1 MTWQAL
7 YRKWRSRDFDEL
19 VGQEHVATTLR
30 NALRTDRVAH
40 AYLFCGPRG
49 TGKTS
54 VARILA
60 KAVNCLA
67 PEEQRP
73 CNECTICQSVNEGRA
88 LDLVEIDA
96 ASNRG
101 IDEIRDL
108 RERVHYTPTEMR
120 TKFYIID
127 EAHMLTTEA
136 FNALL
141 KTLEEPPPHVV
152 FVLATTEPHKIP
164 ATVLSRCQR
173 FDFRRI
179 PLRQIVA
186 HLETICQAEGFDA
199 EPAALEF
206 VARAATGSMRD
217 AISLLDQLAQAG
229 ETVTLEQARHV
240 LGSAG
245 SEAVSELVD
254 HWLAGATADGLRLL
268 SRVSD
273 EGADLRQFNRQV
285 LEYLRGLLLL
295 KAAGD
300 GDLVN
305 VTADVRAAMQ
315 AQAESAEIPA
325 LVRAI
330 RLFNEADR
338 DLRASTRGEPL
349 LPLELA
355 FVEAILPAPATS
367 PAPVPAAEPTT
378 RAPST
383 PARRSRPATLPARSK
398 ATTAPPEDQQPAE
411 KAPAEPTPLYSTA
424 PGDLAVDRVQAQWNQ
439 IIGAMRDKS
448 LKVQALLRSGEPQ
461 SVDGDT
467 VVIAFPTSFFTDQ
480 LSTPQNKHAV
490 EQVLSQELGQA
501 CQARFVLAAEEPAH
515 RPQTN
520 PNGLSEDPLIRAV
533 VNMGG
538 RVKKEHSNQ

>member
-1 MTWQAL
+1 MAWQAL

-19 VGQEHVATTLR
+19 VGQEHVSTTLR

-67 PEEQRP
+67 PEDERP
-73 CNECTICQSVNEGRA
+73 CNECIICQSINEGRA
-88 LDLVEIDA
+88 MDLIEIDA

-108 RERVHYTPTEMR
+108 REKVHYAPSEMR
-120 TKFYIID
+120 TKLYIVD
-127 EAHMLTTEA
+127 EVHMLTNEA

-141 KTLEEPPPHVV
+141 KTLEEPPPHVM

-164 ATVLSRCQR
+164 PTVLSRCQR

-179 PLRQIVA
+179 PLQQIVA
-186 HLETICQAEGFDA
+186 HLETICQAEGFA
-199 EPAALEF
+199 VEPAALEF
-206 VARAATGSMRD
+206 IGRAATGSLRD
-217 AISLLDQLAQAG
+217 AISLLDQLAQVG

-240 LGSAG
+240 LGAAG

-254 HWLAGATADGLRLL
+254 CWLAGAAADGLRLL
-268 SRVSD
+268 GRVSD
-273 EGADLRQFNRQV
+273 EGADLRQFNRQMV
-285 LEYLRGLLLL
+285 EYLRGVLLL

-300 GDLVN
+300 GEELVN
-305 VTADVRAAMQ
+305 VTADVRATMQ
-315 AQAESAEIPA
+315 AQAQRTDIPA

-355 FVEAILPAPATS
+355 FVEATLPPVAPTPEGES
-367 PAPVPAAEPTT
+367 STTPTT
-378 RAPST
+378 VP
-383 PARRSRPATLPARSK
+383 PPPRPATRTRPAA
-398 ATTAPPEDQQPAE
+398 ATTPAGRKVSPSHPEKPAPPSSPPSPA
-411 KAPAEPTPLYSTA
+411 A
-424 PGDLAVDRVQAQWNQ
+424 PGDPHIDQVRSRWDRVIEATR
-439 IIGAMRDKS
+439 AKS
-448 LKVQALLRSGEPQ
+448 PRVQALLRSGEPA

-467 VVIAFPTSFFTDQ
+467 VEVALRFSFHKDQ
-480 LSTPQNKHAV
+480 LDTPQNQRIVADA
-490 EQVLSQELGQA
+490 LAQELGGA
-501 CQARFVLAAEEPAH
+501 YRVRFVLAEESALAQSQTEPAG
-515 RPQTN
+515 N
-520 PNGLSEDPLIRAV
+520 NDPVIQAV
-533 VNMGG
+533 VSMGG
-538 RVKKEHSNQ
+538 RVRKE